1 MVLVLPSDILNIIRI
16 MSKVWEGSK
25 ERQRYT
31 LYYLPISFP
40 KKLTMDPSTVHEA
53 QLQVEIDQLRAQFPN
68 TQELYREVCVL
79 LFFRHGITPTAN
91 RLYQLVRKGS
101 MSAPAE
107 ALAKFWA
114 TLREKSRVRIEHA
127 DLPEDLQGAAGEL
140 VAALWQRAASAAEA
154 SLAALRDEVEEAR
167 LAAEASVATLR
178 GDLERTEAAL
188 EQRSSALLASQ
199 VQVSE
204 LEQALAAAGA
214 TRSALEGEIARL
226 QQDGRER
233 ESALAQ
239 TRADFAAELDKVR
252 ASAELA
258 ETRLQAAEKRAL
270 LEIERERSVAS
281 RLQRDLESAQQRI
294 MRDGERAQGEI
305 QALQAKLGDLR
316 HHAGVLEGRLVA
328 LQASHDAQTQT
339 IGALRQKSASATG
352 RTPERRKPR
361 RAAAGAVKSLRGARK
376 GAAGT

>member
-178 GDLERTEAAL
+178 GDLRVDRDS
-188 EQRSSALLASQ
+188 QKIRRISA
-199 VQVSE
+199 
-204 LEQALAAAGA
+204 
-214 TRSALEGEIARL
+214 
-226 QQDGRER
+226 
-233 ESALAQ
+233 
-239 TRADFAAELDKVR
+239 
-252 ASAELA
+252 
-258 ETRLQAAEKRAL
+258 
-270 LEIERERSVAS
+270 
-281 RLQRDLESAQQRI
+281 
-294 MRDGERAQGEI
+294 
-305 QALQAKLGDLR
+305 
-316 HHAGVLEGRLVA
+316 
-328 LQASHDAQTQT
+328 
-339 IGALRQKSASATG
+339 
-352 RTPERRKPR
+352 
-361 RAAAGAVKSLRGARK
+361 
-376 GAAGT
+376 

>member
-1 MVLVLPSDILNIIRI
+1 
-16 MSKVWEGSK
+16 
-25 ERQRYT
+25 
-31 LYYLPISFP
+31 
-40 KKLTMDPSTVHEA
+40 MDPSTVHEA

-178 GDLERTEAAL
+178 GDLRVDRDS
-188 EQRSSALLASQ
+188 QKIRRISA
-199 VQVSE
+199 
-204 LEQALAAAGA
+204 
-214 TRSALEGEIARL
+214 
-226 QQDGRER
+226 
-233 ESALAQ
+233 
-239 TRADFAAELDKVR
+239 
-252 ASAELA
+252 
-258 ETRLQAAEKRAL
+258 
-270 LEIERERSVAS
+270 
-281 RLQRDLESAQQRI
+281 
-294 MRDGERAQGEI
+294 
-305 QALQAKLGDLR
+305 
-316 HHAGVLEGRLVA
+316 
-328 LQASHDAQTQT
+328 
-339 IGALRQKSASATG
+339 
-352 RTPERRKPR
+352 
-361 RAAAGAVKSLRGARK
+361 
-376 GAAGT
+376 